1 MRLNNKE
8 LFELLSEKGI
18 HHLYHANT
26 VRTSRTFIEQGG
38 LLSRGAVESK
48 GLEQT
53 PQSSDEIDKIF
64 EVWNDVFLDTVDLH
78 TYFNRQNYYGPVLF
92 KLTTEFLNELD
103 IEIWVTKD
111 NPINW
116 NQEMTTEEKY
126 FSSLA
131 ELKKNWDSYARQR
144 KMTTI
149 KNNTE
154 PILLDYVEE
163 VIYDNPGV
171 MNEETGV
178 VFFNQGMAD
187 LKESLKVN
195 PPFKNKFKTRN
206 CSGCFC
212 RSNYLYQHTIPEL
225 NRLFLSN

>member
-64 EVWNDVFLDTVDLH
+64 DVWNDVFLDTVDLH

-92 KLTTEFLNELD
+92 KLTTVFLNELD

-116 NQEMTTEEKY
+116 NQEMTMEQKY
-126 FSSLA
+126 FSSVA
-131 ELKKNWDSYARQR
+131 ELRENWDSYARQR

-149 KNNTE
+149 KNNSE
-154 PILLDYVEE
+154 PILLNYVEE

-171 MNEETGV
+171 MNKETGL

-195 PPFKNKFKTRN
+195 PPFKNKFTTRT

-212 RSNYLYQHTIPEL
+212 RSNYLHQHTILEL